1 MGRTLVHNKTP
12 TQGLNRISTQQI
24 NPETRGECVVC
35 PINQADKQSLY
46 FCLSI
51 SLYPSFPFRPH
62 ASRASKLKD
71 QKISFKKTPVNCTVK
86 AMISLSPD

>member
-1 MGRTLVHNKTP
+1 MKINMGRTLVHNKTP

-46 FCLSI
+46 FCLSPCI
-51 SLYPSFPFRPH
+51 PHSLFVLMLLGPPN
-62 ASRASKLKD
+62 LKT
-71 QKISFKKTPVNCTVK
+71 KKFHLKKPLSTV
-86 AMISLSPD
+86 L